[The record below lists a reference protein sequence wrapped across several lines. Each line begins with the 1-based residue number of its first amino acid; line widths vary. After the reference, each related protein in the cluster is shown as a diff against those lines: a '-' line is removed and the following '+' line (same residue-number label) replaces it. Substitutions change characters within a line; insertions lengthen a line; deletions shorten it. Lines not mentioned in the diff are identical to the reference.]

1 MRSVL
6 GLLVGIVV
14 GAGVGSG
21 VARAQG
27 AAQCAAADC
36 AALQQVW
43 QAAATL
49 HQAKL
54 QFIGAIQRVTQAQAG
69 LFGDE
74 RPQLEAAVTA
84 MRRTLEAWDEGIARF
99 MAATDRLTMSADLR
113 VARGTVL
120 LDRHRMADALGEL
133 NEAARLAPD
142 RADVPALQA
151 LALGAQGL
159 PAEALK
165 ALARA
170 SSRAPDN
177 PVLVYGQAQRALE
190 SHQPADAQR
199 YLARVAQLLAP
210 RMGDTAA
217 APQAPF
223 ERVGLIRQVPG
234 LAPIFP
240 LARYAAAYAALASN
254 DFTSAG
260 TAFDAAMQADPL
272 GRSGEPVRGP
282 IVGAAG
288 ALRRGQTAEA
298 RRLAESAVS
307 VAPGDAE
314 AQRVLARVLW
324 ADDAIEQALEHAA
337 IAVRLSKG
345 DERARLLH
353 AELLASAGRSGDTRQ
368 ALEETVRVEPRSG
381 TAHYRLAL
389 LHQADGRLAEARA
402 ALDQCA
408 RLNAIVGQDHIHFL
422 QGSIAA
428 NQADIDATIEAY
440 ARRVDVSPNST
451 EAHRQIAEVYFLQG
465 RDDEALA
472 EHSVAVLLTP
482 RNGRAHGGRGQALLR
497 QQRYA
502 AAVAAFRLAVS
513 AGDDRIETR
522 YGLGVALTRDGHP
535 EEGRAEIDASQALRS
550 KAIAQGQ
557 LEFEQAALRRAAAA
571 AQQDGRHDEAVALFE
586 RVLALDPGS
595 GRSQQD
601 LGSALLA
608 AGRPGPAVQQLRAAL
623 ETGPTVE
630 TAAALAAALA
640 AVGDEAGRTAVM
652 ARHAQLVEERRR
664 DRVRALTGAP

>member
-1 MRSVL
+1 MRLVL
-6 GLLVGIVV
+6 GLLVGMVV
-14 GAGVGSG
+14 GAGLGSG
-21 VARAQG
+21 VAHAQS
-27 AAQCAAADC
+27 AAAPAVPT
-36 AALQQVW
+36 AAMQQVW
-43 QAAATL
+43 QAAGTL
-49 HQAKL
+49 HETKL
-54 QFIGAIQRVTQAQAG
+54 QFIAAIQRVTQAQAG

-84 MRRTLEAWDEGIARF
+84 MRRALEAWDEGIVRF
-99 MAATDRLTMSADLR
+99 VTATNGLTMSADLH

-120 LDRHRMADALGEL
+120 LDRHRMADALREL
-133 NEAARLAPD
+133 NEAAGMAPD

-151 LALGAQGL
+151 LALGAQGR
-159 PAEALK
+159 PAEALQ

-170 SSRAPDN
+170 AAKAPDN

-210 RMGDTAA
+210 RMHDAAA

-254 DFTSAG
+254 DFPGAVA
-260 TAFDAAMQADPL
+260 AFEQAMQGDPL
-272 GRSGEPVRGP
+272 GRSGEPARGA
-282 IVGAAG
+282 VLGAAG
-288 ALRRGQTAEA
+288 ALRRGQTGEA
-298 RRLAESAVS
+298 RRLAESAIS
-307 VAPGDAE
+307 AAPDEAE
-314 AQRVLARVLW
+314 AQRVLARALW
-324 ADDAIEQALEHAA
+324 VDGANEQALEHAA
-337 IAVRLSKG
+337 TAVRLSMG
-345 DERARLLH
+345 DERTRLLH
-353 AELLASAGRSGDTRQ
+353 AELLASAGQSAAMRQ
-368 ALEETVRVEPRSG
+368 ALEDVVRAEPKSG

-408 RLNAIVGQDHIHFL
+408 RLNAVVGQDHIYFL

-440 ARRVDVSPNST
+440 TRRVDVNPNST
-451 EAHRQIAEVYFLQG
+451 EAHRQIGEVYFLQG

-472 EHSVAVLLTP
+472 EHSVAVLLAP
-482 RNGRAHGGRGQALLR
+482 RNGRAHGGRGQVLLR
-497 QQRYA
+497 QQHYA
-502 AAVAAFRLAVS
+502 DAVAAFRQAVS
-513 AGDDRIETR
+513 AGDDRLETR
-522 YGLGVALTRDGHP
+522 YGLGVALTRDGHA
-535 EEGRAEIDASQALRS
+535 EEGRVEIDASQELRA

-557 LEFEQAALRRAAAA
+557 LEFEQAALRRAAVAEQEA
-571 AQQDGRHDEAVALFE
+571 GRHDEAVALFE
-586 RVLALDPGS
+586 RVLALDPAS

-608 AGRPGPAVQQLRAAL
+608 AGRPGPAARQLRVAL
-623 ETGPTVE
+623 DSDPTVE
-630 TAAALAAALA
+630 TAAALATALA
-640 AVGDEAGRTAVM
+640 AVGDEAGRMAVM